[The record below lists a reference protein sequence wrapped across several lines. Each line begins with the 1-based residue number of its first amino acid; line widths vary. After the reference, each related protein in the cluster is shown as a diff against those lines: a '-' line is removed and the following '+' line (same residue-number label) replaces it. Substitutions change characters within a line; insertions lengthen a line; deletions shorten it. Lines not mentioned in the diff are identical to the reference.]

1 MNIKSKRAQCF
12 RDLIVYQRA
21 RKVAQSIFYLSHSF
35 PKEETYS
42 LTDQVRRSSRSIGAQ
57 ISESWGK
64 RRYERHF
71 VSKLTDAD
79 SEQLETQHWLEVA
92 FDCAY
97 ISENHRTSLC
107 NELKEIGRMLNS
119 MIHKA
124 ETFCNT
130 QQNIVREE
138 PAEYFITPN

>member
-1 MNIKSKRAQCF
+1 MSISSRRAQCF

-21 RKVAQSIFYLSHSF
+21 RKVAQSIFNLSQSF
-35 PKEETYS
+35 PTEEIYS

-57 ISESWGK
+57 ISEAWGK

-79 SEQLETQHWLEVA
+79 SEQLETQRWLEVA

-97 ISENHRTSLC
+97 ISESQSTSLC

-124 ETFCNT
+124 ETFCKT
-130 QQNIVREE
+130 QQTVVREKS
-138 PAEYFITPN
+138 AEYFIAQD

>member
-1 MNIKSKRAQCF
+1 MDISSRRAQCF

-21 RKVAQSIFYLSHSF
+21 RKIARSIFDLSRSF

-57 ISESWGK
+57 ISEAWGK

-79 SEQLETQHWLEVA
+79 SEQLETQHWLETA
-92 FDCAY
+92 LDCAY
-97 ISENHRTSLC
+97 ISENQRTTLC

-119 MIHKA
+119 MVQKA
-124 ETFCNT
+124 DTFCKSR
-130 QQNIVREE
+130 QDVVREE
-138 PAEYFITPN
+138 PVEYFIVQN